1 MKLVC
6 QNCGNDR
13 SGVTFFGTDKHFL
26 FVPNQDGVVCVNS
39 RTYHEFSIPFKELVN
54 SSFECPICGEKDSVR
69 LSVQSTD

>member
-13 SGVTFFGTDKHFL
+13 SGIAFFGEDKHFL
-26 FVPNQDGVVCVNS
+26 FVPSQEGVVSVNA
-39 RTYHEFSIPFKELVN
+39 RTHQEFSIPFKELVN

-69 LSVQSTD
+69 LAVQTTD